1 MWTRQDKTACENSR
15 LTPEGGLKATRCL
28 DKTETRQDKII
39 LVPVHWPKLE
49 RCQFTGHHASAV
61 SLFKITQ
68 VTWTSCS
75 RTMEK
80 LSAKSLQ
87 ILLLAE
93 HLRMR
98 LHSERDCPMVRDRRY
113 HLRTYPCCFVG
124 RELVD
129 WLVKHG
135 EASSRAVAVQCM
147 CILQENGL
155 IHHGN

>member
-1 MWTRQDKTACENSR
+1 
-15 LTPEGGLKATRCL
+15 
-28 DKTETRQDKII
+28 
-39 LVPVHWPKLE
+39 
-49 RCQFTGHHASAV
+49 
-61 SLFKITQ
+61 
-68 VTWTSCS
+68 
-75 RTMEK
+75 MEK

-155 IHHGN
+155 IHHGKLGLYSSACCLAYHTQHGASHCSLPFITLCSVFD